1 MVMKTISRFT
11 LKVLSFSLIIA
22 GIIYILQ
29 NHIMPTLIHESV
41 WKILSFFALLI
52 WASGLFV
59 QYLLKLSKENSSN
72 ILLGAT
78 VLRFLASSG
87 FIAILLVL
95 GVENK
100 ILFVGNFFAIY
111 FLFLLFDIYSLMAN
125 LRPHSK

>member
-1 MVMKTISRFT
+1 MKPILIFT
-11 LKVLSFSLIIA
+11 LKVLSFSLVIA
-22 GIIYILQ
+22 GIVYSLQ
-29 NHIMPTLIHESV
+29 NFIMPELIHESV
-41 WKILSFFALLI
+41 WKVLSFFALLV

-59 QYLLKLSKENSSN
+59 QYLMKLSKENSSN

-78 VLRFLASSG
+78 VIRFIASAG
-87 FIAILLVL
+87 FVAILLVL

-100 ILFVGNFFAIY
+100 ILFVANFFAIY

>member
-1 MVMKTISRFT
+1 MV
-11 LKVLSFSLIIA
+11 IA
-22 GIIYILQ
+22 GIVYSLQ
-29 NHIMPTLIHESV
+29 NFIMPELIHESV
-41 WKILSFFALLI
+41 WKVLSFFALLV

-59 QYLLKLSKENSSN
+59 QYLMKLSKENSSN

-78 VLRFLASSG
+78 VIRFIASAG
-87 FIAILLVL
+87 FVAILLVL

-100 ILFVGNFFAIY
+100 ILFVANFFAIY